1 MFALILSHKANVGAT
16 PKGVLIVHETN
27 APVLVGTTPMSQYL
41 LGKYAKGFKL
51 VVYDRSFNKRREKV
65 VPPNALDEFMATGV
79 GYFAYA
85 NLVLEKRDYADPSEA
100 RVIEV
105 DGTFYKLREI

>member
-1 MFALILSHKANVGAT
+1 MFALILRHKANVGAT
-16 PKGVLIVHETN
+16 PLGVLIVHETN

-41 LGKYAKGFKL
+41 LDKYAKGFKF

-65 VPPNALDEFMATGV
+65 VLPNAIDEFMAIGV
-79 GYFAYA
+79 GYFAHA
-85 NLVLEKRDYADPSEA
+85 NMTIEKRAFVDPDEA

-105 DGTFYKLREI
+105 DSTFYKLREI

>member
-1 MFALILSHKANVGAT
+1 
-16 PKGVLIVHETN
+16 
-27 APVLVGTTPMSQYL
+27 
-41 LGKYAKGFKL
+41 
-51 VVYDRSFNKRREKV
+51 

-85 NLVLEKRDYADPSEA
+85 NMVLEKRDYADPSEA